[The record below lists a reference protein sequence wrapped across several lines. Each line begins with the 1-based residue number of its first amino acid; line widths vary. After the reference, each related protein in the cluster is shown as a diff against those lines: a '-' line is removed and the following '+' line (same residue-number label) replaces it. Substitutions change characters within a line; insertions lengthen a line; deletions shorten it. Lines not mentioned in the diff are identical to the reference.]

1 MVCNGDAGIDEVL
14 LNIKVVVVVIM
25 CGSMYVHIFFFEIA
39 VSLHFKISVL
49 DSREWRIEG
58 SSSIST

>member
-25 CGSMYVHIFFFEIA
+25 CGMYVHIFFSEIA